1 MAKNENV
8 VLIPLRLKNHGLEIP
23 DVAVALRRFSSITVE
38 PGLQTEH
45 LYPEGTWSD
54 RQAKVR
60 DFHHFAKTTLV
71 LEIRQGSHD
80 KLWGSIDGPTPDS
93 FVIFGKGEPGGCIP
107 TSS

>member
-23 DVAVALRRFSSITVE
+23 DVPVALRRFSSITVE

-60 DFHHFAKTTLV
+60 DWRQLAFPVV
-71 LEIRQGSHD
+71 LRVVAEQRLPPFCQNHACAGDTAGLS
-80 KLWGSIDGPTPDS
+80 
-93 FVIFGKGEPGGCIP
+93 
-107 TSS
+107 